1 MGFFDYI
8 FKPRKRESN
17 LNIVQSTPV
26 AFGGGSSS
34 VCVTG
39 DFALEVT
46 AYKRALD
53 VLAGS
58 VARLPLE
65 YLKRQGGI
73 YVEDEKSSYHYLL
86 SVEPQQRMNAY
97 DFKYQLVW
105 RALHDGNAYVYPRV
119 LDGKAEASELVLL
132 SRGSVSFDEINCK
145 YHVSDTYNGVYGVF
159 EESEILHFSFN
170 STDGRK
176 GIPLWMQGQRSLSI
190 IATGDKETLER
201 FDKGGKVR
209 GIISNDKT
217 GLRGLGEYQDQEL
230 ARLAKSTD
238 DMFKAGECI
247 VAMPGAAGM
256 TVISSTSA
264 DMQFLESRKFAV
276 SDIARLTGVPLSFL
290 GEGTGSNY
298 KAPEQEMTV
307 FLTQTL
313 DRILKA
319 IECEFQRK
327 LVPPSFCC
335 KRRFQFDRRKIYSM
349 DLGSMANYEAKMIQ
363 NGVFTVNDVRK
374 MENQAPIEHGDT
386 VYLSTNLAEIG
397 SEKLSGK
404 APAPETTETT
414 ENEEI

>member
-1 MGFFDYI
+1 MGFLDYI
-8 FKPRKRESN
+8 FGKPRKREAN
-17 LNIVQSTPV
+17 LNIVGTPV
-26 AFGGGSSS
+26 AFGGGTAS

-73 YVEDEKSSYHYLL
+73 YVEDEKSPYHYLL
-86 SVEPQQRMNAY
+86 SVEPMQRMNAY
-97 DFKYQLVW
+97 DFKFQLVW
-105 RALHDGNAYVYPRV
+105 RAFHDGNAYVYPRI
-119 LDGKAEASELVLL
+119 LSGRPEAAELVLL
-132 SRGSVSFDEINCK
+132 SRGSVAYDEMNSK
-145 YHVSDTYNGVYGVF
+145 YHVTDGFNGVMGDF
-159 EESEILHFSFN
+159 EEKDILHFSFN

-176 GIPLWMQGQRSLSI
+176 GIPLWMQGARALSI
-190 IATGDKETLER
+190 IATGDRETLER
-201 FDKGGKVR
+201 FDKGGAVR

-230 ARLAKSTD
+230 ARLAESTD
-238 DMFKAGECI
+238 EMFKSGTRI
-247 VAMPGAAGM
+247 VAMPGSAGF
-256 TVISSTSA
+256 TTLSSTSA

-276 SDIARLTGVPLSFL
+276 HEIARLAGVPLSYL
-290 GEGTGSNY
+290 GEAGSSNY
-298 KAPEQEMTV
+298 KSPEQDESV
-307 FLTQTL
+307 FLSQTL

-319 IECEFQRK
+319 VECEFQRK

-349 DLGSMANYEAKMIQ
+349 DLQSMANYEAKMIQ
-363 NGVFTVNDVRK
+363 NGVFTVNDVRR
-374 MENQAPIEHGDT
+374 MENQPPIQSGDT

-397 SEKLSGK
+397 SEKLSGRK
-404 APAPETTETT
+404 SDPITDNT